1 MFTLTISN
9 SLFFSDHKM
18 SEDRSNDSRYSGILQ
33 NVWPPPNDNTRAR
46 LERLREL
53 ENQRR
58 QHETTHR
65 ARSSSLERSHTSSRE
80 LLLESRGT
88 FGRSSLR
95 SSSRRGREPMRAFP
109 LGQVPNP
116 GNSSSSRSESESRSV
131 RDTSHSSASTGD
143 LSPGARPPDNPQTE
157 TPSTSANNLEVNT
170 DSVELVIIENSEHP
184 QKPQTMSDDVSLGM
198 DRCQQTQGLG
208 SENQSMEQSVD
219 TESASVADAS
229 ASVTKADSEN
239 SVTEELVNS
248 DSQDKTENEASSNG
262 PIAQNSKPDTEI
274 QVSSGAPWE
283 VSNDTDKKLEQMAE
297 NQQTRLAKLQELEE
311 LRTRGRARE
320 RPEDSN
326 MSARERFNVNF
337 NPNIRPQRQ
346 LSIREQIRNS
356 RRARRHHSDLQLS
369 QHSPFITETSATSS
383 TEATGDQAT
392 SGALNPSAWDSAF
405 SDDRSERMKR
415 LKELDKIRKE
425 GRDSSSFDSDIL
437 SPRDRRNSAQSDH
450 LSSLFSSSR
459 VQPSFSS
466 GGGLFPL
473 SSNYSESLPSLVNT
487 NLSIDTPMV
496 SLFGRERNI
505 FASGPTLTRSTSLST
520 QEVIARAREVIST
533 SGTASLAASSE
544 SDVRP
549 SRGELNLNL
558 DFSSEPLLEEHG
570 ESDRS
575 SAVDQIRE
583 ARAEANPRVH
593 DVPLDLNH
601 EDGATCVKAMREA
614 IDETYRKRYKS
625 RGLPSDVADHF
636 LADCFDPKYT
646 FEERIVL
653 IRKKLWGDPPVIKC
667 ERGHPDGASTT
678 ETETNK
684 SPESG
689 PISQLGTNDNVKVI

>member
-1 MFTLTISN
+1 
-9 SLFFSDHKM
+9 M
-18 SEDRSNDSRYSGILQ
+18 SEDRSDDSHYSGILQ

-80 LLLESRGT
+80 LLLGSRGT
-88 FGRSSLR
+88 YGRSSLR
-95 SSSRRGREPMRAFP
+95 SSGRRGREPMRAFP
-109 LGQVPNP
+109 LGQVTNP
-116 GNSSSSRSESESRSV
+116 GNLPASRSESESRSV

-143 LSPGARPPDNPQTE
+143 LSPVVCPPDNPQTE
-157 TPSTSANNLEVNT
+157 TPNASANNMEVKT
-170 DSVELVIIENSEHP
+170 DNVELVIIENSEHP
-184 QKPQTMSDDVSLGM
+184 QKSETMSDDVSLGT
-198 DRCQQTQGLG
+198 DRCQPTQGPS
-208 SENQSMEQSVD
+208 SENQSMEQSMQA
-219 TESASVADAS
+219 ESVSVADAT
-229 ASVTKADSEN
+229 ASGIQAEPEN
-239 SVTEELVNS
+239 SVTEESVKS
-248 DSQDKTENEASSNG
+248 DSQDKTQNEIPTDQSV
-262 PIAQNSKPDTEI
+262 AQKPKPDTEI
-274 QVSSGAPWE
+274 QVSSGASWE
-283 VSNDTDKKLEQMAE
+283 VSNDTDKKLEQMTE

-369 QHSPFITETSATSS
+369 QHSPFITETSAVSS

-392 SGALNPSAWDSAF
+392 TSALNPSAWDSAF
-405 SDDRSERMKR
+405 TDDRSERMKR

-437 SPRDRRNSAQSDH
+437 SPRDRRNSAQSDQ

-459 VQPSFSS
+459 VQPTFSS
-466 GGGLFPL
+466 AGSLFPL

-496 SLFGRERNI
+496 SLFGRERSI
-505 FASGPTLTRSTSLST
+505 FSSGPTLTRSTSLST
-520 QEVIARAREVIST
+520 QEVIARAREVINT

-570 ESDRS
+570 EYDRT

-601 EDGATCVKAMREA
+601 KDGASCVNAMREA

-653 IRKKLWGDPPVIKC
+653 IRKKLWGDPRVVKC

-684 SPESG
+684 TPESG
-689 PISQLGTNDNVKVI
+689 PISQLGSDNNVKVI

>member
-1 MFTLTISN
+1 
-9 SLFFSDHKM
+9 M
-18 SEDRSNDSRYSGILQ
+18 SEDRSDDSHYSGILQ

-80 LLLESRGT
+80 LLLGSRGT
-88 FGRSSLR
+88 YGRSSLR
-95 SSSRRGREPMRAFP
+95 SSGRRGREPMRAFP
-109 LGQVPNP
+109 LGQVTNP
-116 GNSSSSRSESESRSV
+116 GNSPASRSESESRSV

-143 LSPGARPPDNPQTE
+143 LSPVVRPPDNPQTE
-157 TPSTSANNLEVNT
+157 TPNTSANNMEVKT
-170 DSVELVIIENSEHP
+170 DNVELVIIENSEHP
-184 QKPQTMSDDVSLGM
+184 QKSETMSDDVSLGT
-198 DRCQQTQGLG
+198 DRCQPTQGPS
-208 SENQSMEQSVD
+208 SENQSMEQSMQA
-219 TESASVADAS
+219 ESVSVADAT
-229 ASVTKADSEN
+229 ASGTLAEPEN
-239 SVTEELVNS
+239 SVTEESVKS
-248 DSQDKTENEASSNG
+248 DSQNETPTDQSV
-262 PIAQNSKPDTEI
+262 AQKPKPDTEI
-274 QVSSGAPWE
+274 QVSSGASWE
-283 VSNDTDKKLEQMAE
+283 VSNDTDKKLEQMTE

-369 QHSPFITETSATSS
+369 QHSPFITETSAVSS

-392 SGALNPSAWDSAF
+392 TSALNPSAWDSAF
-405 SDDRSERMKR
+405 TDDRSERMKR

-437 SPRDRRNSAQSDH
+437 SPRDRRNSAQSDQ

-459 VQPSFSS
+459 VQPTFSS
-466 GGGLFPL
+466 AGSLFPL

-496 SLFGRERNI
+496 SLFGRERSI
-505 FASGPTLTRSTSLST
+505 FSSGPTLTRSTSLST
-520 QEVIARAREVIST
+520 QEVIARAREVINT

-570 ESDRS
+570 EYDRT

-601 EDGATCVKAMREA
+601 KDGASCVNAMREA

-653 IRKKLWGDPPVIKC
+653 IRKKLWGDPPVVKC

-684 SPESG
+684 TPESG
-689 PISQLGTNDNVKVI
+689 PISQLGSDNNVKVI